1 MYVTPFPQL
10 HPQLPC
16 RLRVVPLSRVRVAD
30 ASSLLTVMSVTYRPL
45 SSAAYSSAVLSWLR
59 TIALLVVFSFIALIV
74 ASHPHVYLH
83 MWTRGLVG
91 WLVGW
96 LVGPRAAGCL
106 FVRERV
112 GRVFVGVLVGR
123 WRAWCF
129 VGAWWVLV
137 RPSPGGR
144 VGRIPR
150 ARVFT

>member
-1 MYVTPFPQL
+1 M
-10 HPQLPC
+10 
-16 RLRVVPLSRVRVAD
+16 AD

-96 LVGPRAAGCL
+96 LVPARLGVCLSASAWGGCL
-106 FVRERV
+106 WASSWGGGVRGALWARGGCWCAPHLVGVWVVSRERACL
-112 GRVFVGVLVGR
+112 RE
-123 WRAWCF
+123 AC
-129 VGAWWVLV
+129 
-137 RPSPGGR
+137 GR
-144 VGRIPR
+144 VGDVEGV
-150 ARVFT
+150 AFAEELFCL